1 MPVCVT
7 ENCLQSADV
16 HDWFL
21 LVIFIIVTQYSFIL
35 YLATIRSS
43 AYSYQHY
50 DPEYVC
56 VCVVVIN
63 CEETHWAVCQIAT
76 SQSYDSP
83 QNKFNPSGSVT
94 QPLKQNKLTYTKK
107 KNTHMRCRRDTN
119 KYLKTTGRSFCSI
132 GDTTK
137 LNYICFCLRCK

>member
-107 KNTHMRCRRDTN
+107 KIHTCDAGEIQT
-119 KYLKTTGRSFCSI
+119 SI
-132 GDTTK
+132 SKQLDVVFAQLVTQQS
-137 LNYICFCLRCK
+137 